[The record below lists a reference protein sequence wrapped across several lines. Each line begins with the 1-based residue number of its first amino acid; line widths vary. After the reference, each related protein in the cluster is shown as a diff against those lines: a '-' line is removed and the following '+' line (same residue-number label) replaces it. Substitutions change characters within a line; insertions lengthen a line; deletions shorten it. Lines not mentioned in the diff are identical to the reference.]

1 MLATYRLFYSRWRT
15 HAVCKYACVFSAAVD
30 PTQAL
35 IIRRSRQGSKSRI
48 LPSPLVPARPKAAR
62 SGSFAG
68 GAARSAHRAC
78 RRSNCCCGPSGRERI
93 EGIALSG
100 AVATG
105 IDIEKAQY
113 GRSIVF
119 LTRGTGFAV
128 AAAAGQGPYIFT
140 ADITWIY
147 LVRSARLSSF
157 GSPQPP
163 TFYVEKLAWA
173 AVGLRPLASPTS
185 DIRAGRATPRFG

>member
-1 MLATYRLFYSRWRT
+1 MIYNRCARGGGLLLATYRLFYSRSVFSAWRT

-78 RRSNCCCGPSGRERI
+78 RRSNCCCGPAGREWI
-93 EGIALSG
+93 ERVVLSG
-100 AVATG
+100 AVATS
-105 IDIEKAQY
+105 IETEKAQY
-113 GRSIVF
+113 ARSILF
-119 LTRGTGFAV
+119 LTCGIGFAD
-128 AAAAGQGPYIFT
+128 AAAADPYLLLTLPGF
-140 ADITWIY
+140 Y
-147 LVRSARLSSF
+147 LVRSARLSSS
-157 GSPQPP
+157 GSPLLQPS
-163 TFYVEKLAWA
+163 TWKS
-173 AVGLRPLASPTS
+173 SP
-185 DIRAGRATPRFG
+185 GQL